1 MKTRQNPVMLDQP
14 CPIRDVL
21 DRIGDQWSL
30 LLLSALDGH
39 PKRFGALMREIDDI
53 SRQMLSQTLK
63 RLEQDG
69 FISRTAFAQ
78 VPPRVDYTLTELGRS
93 FLEPMRDL
101 ILWADRN
108 HAAIVAAR
116 KAYERPA

>member
-30 LLLSALDGH
+30 LLLSALDGK

-101 ILWADRN
+101 ILWANRN
-108 HAAIVAAR
+108 HAAIIAAR
-116 KAYERPA
+116 KAYEPPA

>member
-30 LLLSALDGH
+30 LLLSALDGR